1 VSKKLKQEAN
11 QQIFEAL
18 QTWGLQPQIDGAGVI
33 CGLGPLRAKCVDV
46 QISHG
51 GKMASLIID
60 LIVEPASNLVLR
72 ENVMQIGDSTSQ
84 AIGGAVYLWTFSV
97 FVAVAGFL
105 DAEGCPGHMAGQDE
119 REFADQF
126 GNIHSWKI
134 CSSPFMMM
142 GSSDEVEENR
152 AEEAKSD
159 YHPSTLPLI
168 EPFLPALAVEPQLY
182 TVKAFLMNSGVGEIY
197 GDCTINGVS
206 SEELLEAVKQFAWP
220 PGEGLRSVRQ
230 YHVIVPADFKIDMA
244 VPSPVPQ
251 KQGLLGKLF
260 GRA

>member
-1 VSKKLKQEAN
+1 VSKKLKQQAN

-18 QTWGLQPQIDGAGVI
+18 QTWGLQPQIDGNGVI

-46 QISHG
+46 QVSHG

-60 LIVEPASNLVLR
+60 LIVDPASNLVLR
-72 ENVMQIGDSTSQ
+72 ENVMQIADSTSK

-97 FVAVAGFL
+97 FIAVAALL
-105 DAEGCPGHMAGQDE
+105 DAEGCPGHMAGQNE
-119 REFADQF
+119 REFADQY
-126 GNIHSWKI
+126 GSIQRWKI
-134 CSSPFMMM
+134 YSSPFMMM

-152 AEEAKSD
+152 AEEAQSD
-159 YHPSTLPLI
+159 YRPGTLPLI

-182 TVKAFLMNSGVGEIY
+182 AVKAFLMNSGVGEIY

-206 SEELLEAVKQFAWP
+206 SEELLEAVKQFQWP

-230 YHVIVPADFKIDMA
+230 YHVIAPADFKVDMTI
-244 VPSPVPQ
+244 PTPMPQ
-251 KQGLLGKLF
+251 KIGLLGKLW

>member
-1 VSKKLKQEAN
+1 MANAKAQAN

-18 QTWGLQPQIDGAGVI
+18 QTWGLQPQIDAAGVI

-60 LIVEPASNLVLR
+60 LSVDQASNLVLR
-72 ENVMQIGDSTSQ
+72 ENVMQIADSTGQ

-97 FVAVAGFL
+97 FVAVAALL

-119 REFADQF
+119 REFADRF
-126 GNIHSWKI
+126 GTIRSWKI
-134 CSSPFMMM
+134 YSSPFMMM

-152 AEEAKSD
+152 AEEARSD

-168 EPFLPALAVEPQLY
+168 GPFLPALAIEPQLY

-220 PGEGLRSVRQ
+220 SGEGLRSLRQ
-230 YHVIVPADFKIDMA
+230 YHVIAPAGFKIDMT
-244 VPSPVPQ
+244 VPTPTPQ
-251 KQGLLGKLF
+251 KPGLLGKLL
-260 GRA
+260 GRS